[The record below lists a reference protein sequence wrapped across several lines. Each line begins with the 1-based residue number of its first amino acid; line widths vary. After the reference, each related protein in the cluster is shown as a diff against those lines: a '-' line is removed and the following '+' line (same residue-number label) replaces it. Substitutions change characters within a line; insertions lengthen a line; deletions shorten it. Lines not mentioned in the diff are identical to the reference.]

1 MAHVLVAGLEGYLCY
16 HVVAD
21 GEHNRTTTYTVY
33 GGPRTVRKKLFD
45 DRVELSYGCGR
56 GRVTSDL
63 DEFTYFFICHADS
76 EHVDRLGCRRSIW
89 IKMLRRDSL
98 KMPQRRQA

>member
-76 EHVDRLGCRRSIW
+76 EHVD
-89 IKMLRRDSL
+89 
-98 KMPQRRQA
+98 